1 VWRNFVQ
8 LIAVV
13 SCAGLLAGCGGLP
26 KPFAHDGAVKGNP
39 LISLAG
45 GGAIRVEIDP
55 SLPESLAKPLAE
67 NMIKSLWAENVPA
80 SDEANFRPRYILKG
94 QLKINY
100 PSVFDPEEAEIIWT
114 LTDSRGNKLDAFD
127 LRIAGDRAGW
137 LFLDQELL
145 ADLSADTGK
154 EVVRLL
160 YAQRK
165 PRRAALRIPETS
177 KTVARE
183 TVKISPDSV
192 ILAKMP
198 KIFLAQVIGATGD
211 GNISLHRNLQR
222 ALKIA
227 GAELVAERPQSAFLV
242 KGFVNI
248 SPPYSGSNDVAI
260 TWLVATKD
268 GKELGK
274 ITQNNKVPVGAL
286 AGRWGDIAH
295 VITQAASIGIIDV
308 VERQSAPK
316 DNKKPLLVP

>member
-1 VWRNFVQ
+1 MWCNFLH
-8 LIAVV
+8 LIFVV
-13 SCAGLLAGCGGLP
+13 SCAGLLAGCGALP
-26 KPFAHDGAVKGNP
+26 KPFAHNRPVVSNP

-45 GGAIRVEIDP
+45 GGAIRVETAPD
-55 SLPESLAKPLAE
+55 LPASLAKPLAE

-80 SDEANFRPRYILKG
+80 SDDTNFHPRYILRG
-94 QLKINY
+94 QLKISY

-114 LTDSRGNKLDAFD
+114 LMDATGKKLDTFD

-160 YAQRK
+160 YAQSK
-165 PRRAALRIPETS
+165 PGRPSLSIP
-177 KTVARE
+177 KTPQTEAK
-183 TVKISPDSV
+183 TAPDSAV
-192 ILAKMP
+192 LVQKP
-198 KIFLAQVIGATGD
+198 KIFLAKVIGASGD
-211 GNISLHRNLQR
+211 GNISLYRNLQR
-222 ALKIA
+222 SLKIA
-227 GAELVAERPQSAFLV
+227 GAELVAERPQSMFLV

-248 SPPYSGSNDVAI
+248 SPPYAGSNDVAI
-260 TWLVATKD
+260 TWLVASKD

-295 VITQAASIGIIDV
+295 LIARGASIGIFDV
-308 VERQSAPK
+308 VEQQTAPK
-316 DNKKPLLVP
+316 DIKKPLLVPR

>member
-1 VWRNFVQ
+1 MWRNFSH
-8 LIAVV
+8 LAAVTR
-13 SCAGLLAGCGGLP
+13 
-26 KPFAHDGAVKGNP
+26 NP

-45 GGAIRVEIDP
+45 GGAIRVETDP
-55 SLPESLAKPLAE
+55 ALPEALAKPLAE
-67 NMIKSLWAENVPA
+67 NMIKSLWKENVPA
-80 SDEANFRPRYILKG
+80 SDDTNFRPRYILRG
-94 QLKINY
+94 QLKITY
-100 PSVFDPEEAEIIWT
+100 PSVYDPEEAEIIWT
-114 LTDSRGNKLDAFD
+114 LMDSQGNTLDAFD

-165 PRRAALRIPETS
+165 TGRVPLKIPKVAQTTAATPS
-177 KTVARE
+177 
-183 TVKISPDSV
+183 DSA
-192 ILAKMP
+192 IFAKKP
-198 KIFLAQVIGATGD
+198 KIFLAKIIGATGD

-222 ALKIA
+222 SLQIA
-227 GAELVAERPQSAFLV
+227 GAELVTERVQSVFLV

-248 SPPYSGSNDVAI
+248 SPPYGGANDVAI

-286 AGRWGDIAH
+286 AGRWGDLAHAIA
-295 VITQAASIGIIDV
+295 QGASVGIIDV
-308 VERQSAPK
+308 VEQQRVPK
-316 DNKKPLLVP
+316 ATKKPLLVP